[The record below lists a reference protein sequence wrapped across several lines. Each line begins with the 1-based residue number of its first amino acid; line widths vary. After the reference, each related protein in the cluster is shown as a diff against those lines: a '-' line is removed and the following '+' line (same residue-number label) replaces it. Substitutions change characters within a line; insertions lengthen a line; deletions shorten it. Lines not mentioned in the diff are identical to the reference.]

1 MPDKDFDYLFPQAKA
16 NPVELRGYVWKVI
29 VDPTRNEDE
38 PGLFYGRN
46 FRMIDIR
53 LNRDEKSTW
62 PEGIIFE
69 NVSSGCRLTYQN
81 GLLMDLTNSKVIQ
94 KKPRVRNRSQRSVCK
109 NDIKDKPMTIKPN
122 HISSNSQMRRF
133 VLIRAEDLT
142 GVSGTGEVAEGTVFS
157 SGLAVIR
164 WLQEPYAMGVYQ
176 NLDDV
181 ISVHGHEGR
190 TQLQFID

>member
-1 MPDKDFDYLFPQAKA
+1 MVDKNFDYLFPQAKA
-16 NPVELRGYVWKVI
+16 KPAELRGYVWKVI
-29 VDPTRNEDE
+29 VDPTRNDDD
-38 PGLFYGRN
+38 PGMFFGRL

-69 NVSSGCRLTYQN
+69 NVTSGCRLTYQD

-94 KKPRVRNRSQRSVCK
+94 KKPRVRDRSRRSICRS
-109 NDIKDKPMTIKPN
+109 DIKGKPMTIKPN

-133 VLIRAEDLT
+133 VLIRVEDLT
-142 GVSGTGEVAEGTVFS
+142 GVSGTGEVAEGTEFS

-164 WLQEPYAMGVYQ
+164 WLREPFAMGVYQ

>member
-1 MPDKDFDYLFPQAKA
+1 MTDKNFDYLFPQAKA
-16 NPVELRGYVWKVI
+16 KPAELRGYVWKVI
-29 VDPTRNEDE
+29 LDPTRNDDH
-38 PGLFYGRN
+38 PGMFFGRL

-53 LNRDEKSTW
+53 LDRDEKSTW
-62 PEGIIFE
+62 PERIVFE
-69 NVSSGCRLTYQN
+69 NVTSGCRLTYQD

-94 KKPRVRNRSQRSVCK
+94 KKPRVRDRSRRSTCRS
-109 NDIKDKPMTIKPN
+109 DIKDKPMDIKPN
-122 HISSNSQMRRF
+122 HNSSNSQMRRF
-133 VLIRAEDLT
+133 VLIRVEDLT

-164 WLQEPYAMGVYQ
+164 WLRVPYAMGVYQ
-176 NLDDV
+176 NLDDL